1 MTHDEGLKRH
11 VQNIFQTDVANRK
24 PLEADQAQ
32 PNTKTDI
39 RMAALEQERR
49 FNEKFEFNWVAA
61 TLEKIPD
68 WRAEAR
74 CAYLSW
80 VVTDRALGVAKSGC
94 SEMAGTFDIA
104 GIRAVGDG
112 FARKPLASWARRRAE
127 HEHSQAAVMAAR
139 FAMVELVGV
148 IEESLFGAYE
158 LFLSQNLYL
167 VIDKPQNNGL
177 KRLHARRFD
186 KPEAW
191 TKSWNI
197 HMRKWRHDLKF
208 QGSENLV
215 GTYWYQA
222 KLTLP
227 ERYRDTDIVH
237 LGATIG
243 LFLELCS
250 HILRRA
256 TQVDAALAR
265 ASIAVGSPDFDY
277 SKGKPF
283 RVEARQVE
291 LVEAFYFEYL
301 EALGMALEER

>member
-1 MTHDEGLKRH
+1 M
-11 VQNIFQTDVANRK
+11 QNIFQADVANRK
-24 PLEADQAQ
+24 SREVDQALS
-32 PNTKTDI
+32 NTKTDF
-39 RMAALEQERR
+39 RMSALEQERR
-49 FNEKFEFNWVAA
+49 FTEEFEFNWVSA
-61 TLEKIPD
+61 TLEKITD

-74 CAYLSW
+74 RVYLNW

-94 SEMAGTFDIA
+94 SEMVGTFDIA
-104 GIRAVGDG
+104 GIRAVGGD
-112 FARKPLASWARRRAE
+112 FDRKPLASWARRRAE

-139 FAMVELVGV
+139 LAMVELVGV
-148 IEESLFGAYE
+148 IEESLFDAYE

-191 TKSWNI
+191 MKSWNI

-208 QGSENLV
+208 QGSENLL
-215 GTYWYQA
+215 GTYWHQA
-222 KLTLP
+222 MLTLP
-227 ERYRDTDIVH
+227 ERYRNTDIVH

-243 LFLELCS
+243 LFLELSS
-250 HILRRA
+250 HIQRRA

-277 SKGKPF
+277 SEGKPF
-283 RVEARQVE
+283 RIEAKQLE